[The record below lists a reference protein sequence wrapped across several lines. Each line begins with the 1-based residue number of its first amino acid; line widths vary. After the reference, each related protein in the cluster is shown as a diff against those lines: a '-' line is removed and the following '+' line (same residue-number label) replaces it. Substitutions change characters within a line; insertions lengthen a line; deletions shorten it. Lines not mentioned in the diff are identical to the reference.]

1 MLEDEASSTT
11 AMCVS
16 SAFTFRVKFYGI
28 LSCFFS
34 AGNRDLNS
42 STASNFHQR
51 INLNSLNN
59 ERAEVDAC
67 QNESSFFCSIL
78 LFPIPSG
85 VSDRRVASWRRNRR
99 HVEHSTSD
107 FTVVAPFC
115 PKLRKRRRWQ
125 KIAQRRRGLLKEQL
139 PFPVHLRLIDSVRLQ
154 KQSANKQSQ

>member
-1 MLEDEASSTT
+1 MVSLLLLQRPPLTFFVWGVCVGGWGELNNSHVCVE
-11 AMCVS
+11 CIYVS
-16 SAFTFRVKFYGI
+16 SKI
-28 LSCFFS
+28 LWHFVLFFS

-115 PKLRKRRRWQ
+115 PKLRKRRRW
-125 KIAQRRRGLLKEQL
+125 LKEQ
-139 PFPVHLRLIDSVRLQ
+139 PSVPIYPRLIDSVRL
-154 KQSANKQSQ
+154 